1 MFPSRHHALPAALG
15 LALVG
20 LASPAAAQIDAE
32 RLSIHGYLTQAAA
45 ASTDHPVV
53 GIPADFTTDYR
64 AAALQVRYALTS
76 QDAFVVQLSHRR
88 LGVSPLTEA
97 LPDVALGWAY
107 YQRQLG
113 NGSLKLGRAPLPL
126 GIFNETRYVGTL
138 MPLYRAPVTAYGEGF
153 EALDGAVLTQRAAL
167 GAGWGL
173 EASAYA
179 GGFTNEDAYWVRIP
193 TGPTTTTIVSG
204 TQKSRLEPTF
214 GGRLWIET
222 PVPGLRVGGDALQ
235 FSTRDVRDGEG
246 NVVTEGQS
254 FTATNVAFEASYV
267 RGSLRGEFRSVD
279 AGRAYSYDGYYGQ
292 GVLNATERVA
302 FVAQL
307 EFADNA
313 YAADGTRERTQEY
326 RDAAIGVRYALHP
339 GVVFKLEAHDT
350 KGIRYFDRY
359 VDPAGPRLET
369 RAAIASVSV
378 AF

>member
-1 MFPSRHHALPAALG
+1 MFVSRTTVLAAAG
-15 LALVG
+15 LALAATAV
-20 LASPAAAQIDAE
+20 PAAAQVDAD

-45 ASTDHPVV
+45 ASTDHPVL

-64 AAALQVRYALTS
+64 AAAIQVRYALTP

-88 LGVSPLTEA
+88 LGVSPLTAA

-107 YQRQLG
+107 YQRQVG

-153 EALDGAVLTQRAAL
+153 EALDGAVLTQRFAL

-173 EASAYA
+173 EAAAYG
-179 GGFTNEDAYWVRIP
+179 GGFTNEDAYWARVP

-204 TQKSRLEPTF
+204 TQESRLEPMF

-222 PVPGLRVGGDALQ
+222 PIPGLRIGGDALS
-235 FSTRDVRDGEG
+235 FSTRDVVDGEG
-246 NVVTEGQS
+246 AVVTEGQS
-254 FTATNVAFEASYV
+254 YTATNVAAEASYT

-279 AGRAYSYDGYYGQ
+279 AGRTYSYDGYYGQ

-302 FVAQL
+302 LVAQI

-313 YAADGTRERTQEY
+313 YAADGTRERTQDY
-326 RDAAIGVRYALHP
+326 RDAALGVRYAINP
-339 GVVFKLEAHDT
+339 GVVFKFEAHDV
-350 KGIRYFDRY
+350 KGVRNFDRY

-369 RAAIASVSV
+369 RYGIASVSV